1 MFSPFQSI
9 ARGPQNSHRGADS
22 RRRKMA
28 NGASRSKTPFEGLPA
43 MLQRTASHRATD
55 YKYGFLRPPKKKKK
69 SSHPHWKLSHMKGT
83 LCEFHKKELHNNH
96 RAGDAPDHTGFLNK
110 IFGPAKIWSS
120 DRQSWICL
128 SLRRVIKAYHSFRQ
142 PSKWSVNDVEIS
154 PFTKKVT
161 NWKGFLPKQPLK
173 QVILPFKPK
182 VMKTR

>member
-28 NGASRSKTPFEGLPA
+28 NGASRSETPFEGLPA

-83 LCEFHKKELHNNH
+83 PCEFHKKELHN
-96 RAGDAPDHTGFLNK
+96 RPETLQITLVFWTKYSG
-110 IFGPAKIWSS
+110 
-120 DRQSWICL
+120 RQKYDLQIGSREFASL
-128 SLRRVIKAYHSFRQ
+128 YVGSLRRITHLGNHHSE
-142 PSKWSVNDVEIS
+142 VL
-154 PFTKKVT
+154 TM
-161 NWKGFLPKQPLK
+161 LK
-173 QVILPFKPK
+173 
-182 VMKTR
+182 